1 MSSIFEKD
9 NSEKDTSEKHSPADD
24 SVVKESAEKSS
35 SVKETFKDILIDMSA
50 RKYSRNDD
58 VQYSGPTLLWHDYET
73 WGVDPK
79 YDFPCQFAAIR
90 TDLDLN
96 IIGNPVSYFCQIP
109 NDYVPHP
116 IACLVTGIT
125 PQQSLRDGYIE
136 AEFAE
141 KIAKIMDKPDTCV
154 VGYNS
159 IRFDDEVTRFLRYRN
174 FYDPYERE
182 WKNGNSRW
190 DIIDLARA
198 CYALRPD
205 GIEWPLRE
213 DGSPSFKLEEL
224 TAANGITH
232 ESAHDAVSDVKAT
245 IALAQL
251 LKTTQPKLFEYYFS
265 LRNKNTVM
273 QNIDIANQKP
283 FLHISGMLP
292 AAQGCCSWFMPIAMH
307 PSNSN
312 AVICVDLAS
321 DLSAIESMNSD
332 DIKTL
337 LYTKQDDL
345 PIGIKKPGIKLVHI
359 NKSPFVA
366 PAKTLTPEHAVRLNI
381 SRDNCLKNHAF
392 VKGMTDVA
400 DKLTAIFEQDSS
412 QHTVIDV
419 DASLYTRGFA
429 SSADKQWMTEVKA
442 APPEQLTVWQDRAP
456 NAHYAEQIMRY
467 RARNFPHTLDQSELD
482 KWQAH
487 RKSRFTTDNKKS
499 CLSISECQA
508 QVAELAEKHA
518 DDGKKMKLLATITL
532 YIEQL

>member
-1 MSSIFEKD
+1 MTSSFDKD
-9 NSEKDTSEKHSPADD
+9 TPLKDSSEKN
-24 SVVKESAEKSS
+24 SA
-35 SVKETFKDILIDMSA
+35 VRETFKDILVDMSS
-50 RKYSRNDD
+50 RKNSRNDD
-58 VQYSGPTLLWHDYET
+58 AQFSGPTLLWHDYET

-90 TDLDLN
+90 TDLALN

-109 NDYVPHP
+109 NDYIPHP

-141 KIAKIMDKPDTCV
+141 KIAQLMNKPDTCV

-205 GIEWPLRE
+205 GIAWPLRE
-213 DGSPSFKLEEL
+213 DGNPSFKLEEL
-224 TAANGITH
+224 TAANGIAH

-245 IALAQL
+245 IAFAQL
-251 LKTTQPKLFEYYFS
+251 IKLKQPKLFDYYFS

-292 AAQGCCSWFMPIAMH
+292 ASQGCCSWFMPITMH
-307 PSNSN
+307 PSNKN
-312 AVICVDLAS
+312 AVICVDLSS
-321 DLSAIESMNSD
+321 DLSALQSMSPD
-332 DIKTL
+332 EIKTL
-337 LYTKQDDL
+337 LYTKTDDI
-345 PIGIKKPGIKLVHI
+345 PSGIKKPGIKLIHI

-366 PAKTLTPEHAVRLNI
+366 LAKTLTPEHATRLNI
-381 SRDNCLKNHAF
+381 SRDDCLKNHALI
-392 VKGMTDVA
+392 KGITDITE
-400 DKLTAIFEQDSS
+400 KLSVVFDDDSR
-412 QHTVIDV
+412 QHAELDV

-429 SSADKQWMTEVKA
+429 STSDKQWMAEVKSCL
-442 APPEQLTVWQDRAP
+442 PEQLTVWQDRAP
-456 NAHYAEQIMRY
+456 NLLYAEQLMRY

-487 RKSRFTTDNKKS
+487 RKARFTADNKKT
-499 CLSISECQA
+499 CLSISECQS
-508 QVAELAEKHA
+508 QITELAEKHTG
-518 DDGKKMKLLATITL
+518 DGKKMKLLSSITL

>member
-1 MSSIFEKD
+1 MTASFDKDSSVE
-9 NSEKDTSEKHSPADD
+9 NGSEKN
-24 SVVKESAEKSS
+24 S
-35 SVKETFKDILIDMSA
+35 SVRETFKDILVDMSS
-50 RKYSRNDD
+50 RKNSRNDD
-58 VQYSGPTLLWHDYET
+58 VKFSGPTLLWHDYET

-109 NDYVPHP
+109 NDYIPHP

-141 KIAKIMDKPDTCV
+141 KIAQIMDKPDTCV

-198 CYALRPD
+198 CYALRPE
-205 GIEWPLRE
+205 GIKWPLRE
-213 DGSPSFKLEEL
+213 DGKPSFKLEEL
-224 TAANGITH
+224 TAANGIVH

-245 IALAQL
+245 IAFAQL
-251 LKTTQPKLFEYYFS
+251 IKAKQPKLFDYYFS

-292 AAQGCCSWFMPIAMH
+292 AAQGCCSWFMPIAIH
-307 PSNSN
+307 PSNKN

-321 DLSAIESMNSD
+321 DLSSIESMDSD
-332 DIKTL
+332 DLKAL

-345 PIGIKKPGIKLVHI
+345 PLGIKKPGIKLVHI

-366 PAKTLTPEHAVRLNI
+366 PAKTLTPEHAARLNI
-381 SRDNCLKNHAF
+381 SRDDCLKNHAH
-392 VKGMTDVA
+392 VKRIIDIT
-400 DKLTAIFEQDSS
+400 DKLSAIFEEDAR
-412 QHTVIDV
+412 QHIETDI

-429 SSADKQWMTEVKA
+429 SAADKHWMTEVKA
-442 APPEQLTVWQDRAP
+442 CPPEQLTVWQDRAP
-456 NAHYAEQIMRY
+456 NLQYAEQLMRY

-487 RKSRFTTDNKKS
+487 RKARFTADNKKT

-518 DDGKKMKLLATITL
+518 EDGKKMKLLSTITL